1 MIQKINTQI
10 GLVNDALA
18 WIRKNKPEHYEQ
30 RFMQLVEER
39 RKLRKLALAECENP
53 AIAAYGKSQAGKS
66 YLMSN
71 ILQKDGQ
78 PFTVDVDGQRYNFI
92 NEMNPITK
100 NTEATG
106 VVTRFS
112 SFARNSQRFSQRYPI
127 MMKSL
132 SVADITL
139 IICDGYFNDLG
150 DYTVPS
156 GSEINTLAEAI
167 FQKYKD
173 MTEQRNAPMTEDD
186 VLDMKDYFRKYIN
199 NAQAFYSRDSNFFE
213 RLALVVRRIP
223 VTDYADIFSN
233 LWSKEDHL
241 SKLYERLLR
250 TMRRLNFAE
259 DIYLPVEAVLHHG
272 VNENTIMS
280 VQCLNG
286 LADEEAQP
294 RFTHA
299 FLRNGDSYSKVENL
313 NKSEM
318 SAICAEVVFRIG
330 DDFLE
335 SSSSYDFEMITDPL
349 TRQSITHTP
358 VQKAILKSAD
368 LLDFPGARSRKKE
381 SVTTLEEGKILTT
394 VLLRGKV
401 AYLFNKYSEARVLNV
416 LLFCQDYAQNDV
428 TDLFSTLNK
437 WVNNYVGKTPEERQR
452 TLQLCQGISPLFYVG
467 TKFNVDMEED
477 QNAAANERD
486 AIDGR
491 WFARFQKV
499 LYGEC
504 FNADGVEWV
513 KNWTHPNEFFRNSYL
528 LRDFKYSGEKTS
540 KLYSGFSEEGR
551 EQAMTIP
558 RPFYD
563 TLRRSFCESEEV
575 RMFFNDPAKAWDV
588 AATINNDGALYIIE
602 NLAVVSDCLSRARE
616 AQFAQQLK
624 ETRSKLLD
632 VLNEYH
638 VSEDIEEILQENIR
652 KANSIIRE
660 MDFTCNEDNYFF
672 GHLLQALQITETRC
686 LQVIHHL
693 IQSGELGERNN
704 NFKNYEIILK
714 RCRNFEGCH
723 NSDECWQRLQNVYG
737 LRDKD
742 EAGKYLAGRDVES
755 RLLFSGTFK
764 KKLNSC
770 VLADRVYDL
779 WQKNIKSVEFMN
791 QILANQRFDSVVMS
805 ILLEDITQ
813 TSNYLKLNDLM
824 GDAIA
829 EYVNVINIYTIN
841 ESLVADILSSTI
853 NSFVIDLGYSLLPQA
868 DRDNARKVAQQSYL
882 PVFDYIDREHT
893 SHFEEDELTALFNE
907 LTDNPKSM
915 TVSFENNY
923 YTWLEYMYVSFIAH
937 LDVPDYDK
945 EANRL
950 LSEIIHNIDKS

>member
-18 WIRKNKPEHYEQ
+18 WIRRNKPEHYEQ

-39 RKLRKLALAECENP
+39 RKLRKLALAEAENP

-71 ILQKDGQ
+71 ILQKDGK
-78 PFTVDVDGQRYNFI
+78 PFTVSVDGQQYNFI

-112 SFARNSQRFSQRYPI
+112 SFARNAQRYSSRFPV

-139 IICDGYFNDLG
+139 VICDGYFNDLG

-156 GSEINTLAEAI
+156 GTEINQLAETI
-167 FQKYKD
+167 YDRYKD
-173 MTEQRNAPMTEDD
+173 LPEQRDAPVTEDD
-186 VLDMKDYFRKYIN
+186 VLEMKDYFRKYIN

-223 VTDYADIFSN
+223 VTDYADIFST
-233 LWSKEDHL
+233 LWSREDHL
-241 SKLYERLLR
+241 SQLYERLLR
-250 TMRRLNFAE
+250 TMRRLSFAQ
-259 DIYLPVEAVLHHG
+259 DVYLPVEAVLHHG

-286 LADEEAQP
+286 LAGDDVQP
-294 RFTHA
+294 RYTYA
-299 FLRNGDSYSKVENL
+299 FLRSGDSFTKVDNL
-313 NKSEM
+313 DKSEM
-318 SAICAEVVFRIG
+318 SAICAEVVFRID

-335 SSSSYDFEMITDPL
+335 SSSSYDFEMISDPL
-349 TRQSITHTP
+349 TQHGITHEP
-358 VQKAILKSAD
+358 VKKAILKSTD

-381 SVTTLEEGKILTT
+381 SVATLDEGKILTT

-437 WVNNYVGKTPEERQR
+437 WVSNYVGKTPDERQR

-491 WFARFQKV
+491 WTARFQKV

-513 KNWTHPNEFFRNSYL
+513 KNWTRSGEFFRNSYL

-540 KLYSGFSEEGR
+540 KLYAGFSDVGR
-551 EQAMTIP
+551 ETTLTIP
-558 RPFYD
+558 RTFYD
-563 TLRRSFCESEEV
+563 MLRRSFCESSEV
-575 RMFFNDPAKAWDV
+575 RMFFDDPAKAWDV

-602 NLAVVSDCLSRARE
+602 NLAVVADCLAKARE
-616 AQFAQQLK
+616 AQFAQQLSAS
-624 ETRSKLLD
+624 RQKLLD
-632 VLNEYH
+632 VLSEYH
-638 VSEDIEEILQENIR
+638 VSEDVEEILQENIR

-672 GHLLQALQITETRC
+672 GHLLQALQISETRC
-686 LQVIHHL
+686 LQVIHHM
-693 IQSGELGERNN
+693 IQSGELGEKNN
-704 NFKNYEIILK
+704 NFKSYEIILK
-714 RCRNFEGCH
+714 RCRNFEGCRTAA
-723 NSDECWQRLQNVYG
+723 DCWQRLQNVYG
-737 LRDKD
+737 LRDQD
-742 EAGKYLAGRDVES
+742 EAAKYLGSRDIDHH
-755 RLLFSGTFK
+755 LLFSGTFK

-770 VLADRVYDL
+770 LLADYVYDL
-779 WQKNIKSVEFMN
+779 WQRNIKSVEFMN

-805 ILLEDITQ
+805 TLLDDIIQ
-813 TSNYLKLNDLM
+813 TGNYLRLNDIM
-824 GDAIA
+824 ADAIA
-829 EYVNVINIYTIN
+829 EYVNVINVYTIN

-853 NSFVIDLGYSLLPQA
+853 NSFVIDLGYSLLPA
-868 DRDNARKVAQQSYL
+868 DDRENARKVAQQNYL
-882 PVFDYIDREHT
+882 PVFDYIGKELT
-893 SHFEEDELTALFNE
+893 SHFEEDSLTALFDE

-937 LDVPDYDK
+937 LDVPDYDR
-945 EANRL
+945 EANRQL
-950 LSEIIHNIDKS
+950 TEIIHNIDQS

>member
-1 MIQKINTQI
+1 MINKINNQI
-10 GLVNDALA
+10 GVINDALA
-18 WIRKNKPEHYEQ
+18 WIKKNKPEHYEQ

-39 RKLRKLALAECENP
+39 RKLRKLALAERENP

-78 PFTVDVDGQRYNFI
+78 PFMVTIDGKAYNFI

-112 SFARNSQRFSQRYPI
+112 SFKRNSERFSERFPI
-127 MMKSL
+127 MMKAL
-132 SVADITL
+132 SVADVTL
-139 IICDGYFNDLG
+139 VLCDGYFNDLG

-156 GSEINTLAEAI
+156 GSEINELAEA
-167 FQKYKD
+167 FHQKYKD
-173 MTEQRNAPMTEDD
+173 MPEQKVVPMTEDD
-186 VLDMKDYFRKYIN
+186 IFDMKDYFRKYIN

-213 RLALVVRRIP
+213 KLALVIRRVP
-223 VTDYADIFSN
+223 ASDYPQIFSH
-233 LWSKEDHL
+233 LWSNEPHL
-241 SKLYERLLR
+241 SRLFERLMQTLR
-250 TMRRLNFAE
+250 KMNFAQE
-259 DIYLPVEAVLHHG
+259 VYLPVEAVLHHG
-272 VNENTIMS
+272 INENTIMS

-286 LADEEAQP
+286 LADDSQP
-294 RFTHA
+294 RYTDVY
-299 FLRNGDSYSKVENL
+299 LRDGDSYTKVENV

-318 SAICAEVVFRIG
+318 SAVCAEVVFKIEK
-330 DDFLE
+330 DFLE
-335 SSSSYDFEMITDPL
+335 SSSTYDFEMITDSA
-349 TRQSITHTP
+349 TAQRITHEP
-358 VQKAILKSAD
+358 VKKSILQSTD

-401 AYLFNKYSEARVLNV
+401 AYLFNKYSESRVVNV

-437 WVNNYVGKTPEERQR
+437 WVNTYVGKTPEERQR
-452 TLQLCQGISPLFYVG
+452 TLQICSGISPLFYVG

-477 QNAAANERD
+477 QNAAANERE
-486 AIDGR
+486 AVDGR

-513 KNWTHPNEFFRNSYL
+513 KNWTRTGQFFKNSYL

-540 KLYSGFSEEGR
+540 KLYFGFATEGR
-551 EQAMTIP
+551 EKELTIP
-558 RPFYD
+558 KPFYD
-563 TLRRSFCESEEV
+563 TLRRSFCESKEV
-575 RMFFNDPAKAWDV
+575 GMFFEDPAKAWDV
-588 AATINNDGALYIIE
+588 ATTINNDGALYIIE
-602 NLAVVSDCLSRARE
+602 NLSVVAECLSKARD
-616 AQFAQQLK
+616 AQFAQQLDD
-624 ETRSKLLD
+624 TRSKVLD

-638 VSEDIEEILQENIR
+638 VSEDVDEILQENIR
-652 KANSIIRE
+652 KANAIIRE

-686 LQVIHHL
+686 LQAVHHI
-693 IQSGELGERNN
+693 IQSGELGETNN
-704 NFKNYEIILK
+704 NFADYEIILK
-714 RCRNFEGCH
+714 RCRDFNGCLGF
-723 NSDECWQRLQNVYG
+723 DECWDRLKMVYG
-737 LRDKD
+737 MRSRE
-742 EAGKYLAGRDVES
+742 EAEKYLTMRNVNHKM
-755 RLLFSGTFK
+755 LFSKSFR
-764 KKLNSC
+764 KKLNSSVIADC
-770 VLADRVYDL
+770 VFAI

-805 ILLEDITQ
+805 TLLDDITQ
-813 TSNYLKLNDLM
+813 TSTTIKLNDLM
-824 GDAIA
+824 AEAIA

-853 NSFVIDLGYSLLPQA
+853 NSFVIDLGYDLLTEQ
-868 DRDNARKVAQQSYL
+868 DRDNAHKVVNQYQL
-882 PVFDYIDREHT
+882 PVFDYIEKERK
-893 SHFEEDELTALFNE
+893 SHFEEEELTALFDD

-915 TVSFENNY
+915 TVSFEDNY

-937 LDVPDYDK
+937 LDVPEYDK
-945 EANRL
+945 EANRQL
-950 LSEIIHNIDKS
+950 NEIINNIE

>member
-1 MIQKINTQI
+1 MIQRINKQI
-10 GLVNDALA
+10 SVINDALA
-18 WIRKNKPEHYEQ
+18 WIKKNKSEHYEQ

-39 RKLRKLALAECENP
+39 RKLRTLARAEQENP
-53 AIAAYGKSQAGKS
+53 AIAAYGKSQVGKS
-66 YLMSN
+66 YLMSS

-78 PFTVDVDGQRYNFI
+78 PFMVTVDGKAYNFI

-112 SFARNSQRFSQRYPI
+112 SFKRNSQRFSQRFPI
-127 MMKSL
+127 MMRAL

-139 IICDGYFNDLG
+139 VLCDGYFNDLG

-156 GSEINTLAEAI
+156 GSEINEMAERF

-173 MTEQRNAPMTEDD
+173 MPEQQNAPMTEDD
-186 VLDMKDYFRKYIN
+186 VLDMKDYFKKYIN

-213 RLALVVRRIP
+213 RLALVIRRVP
-223 VTDYADIFSN
+223 AADYPSIFSH
-233 LWSKEDHL
+233 LWSKESHL
-241 SKLYERLLR
+241 SKLYDQLLHTLR
-250 TMRRLNFAE
+250 KLNFAQ
-259 DIYLPVEAVLHHG
+259 DVYLPVEAVLHHG
-272 VNENTIMS
+272 SNQNTIMS

-286 LADEEAQP
+286 LADDSQP
-294 RFTHA
+294 LFTDA
-299 FLRNGDSYSKVENL
+299 YLRNGESYTCVQNL

-318 SAICAEVVFRIG
+318 SAVCAEVVFKIEN
-330 DDFLE
+330 DFLE
-335 SSSSYDFEMITDPL
+335 SSSSYDFEMINDPV
-349 TRQSITHTP
+349 TSQHITHAP
-358 VQKAILKSAD
+358 VQKSILKSTD

-401 AYLFNKYSEARVLNV
+401 AYLFNKYSESRMVNV

-437 WVNNYVGKTPEERQR
+437 WVNKYVGKNPEERQR
-452 TLQLCQGISPLFYVG
+452 MLQICNGVSPLFYVG

-477 QNAAANERD
+477 QNAAANVRE

-491 WFARFQKV
+491 WLARFQKV

-513 KNWTHPNEFFRNSYL
+513 KNWTRHGEFFKNSFL

-540 KLYSGFSEEGR
+540 KLYAGFAEEGR
-551 EQAMTIP
+551 ERRLTLP
-558 RPFYD
+558 RDFYD
-563 TLRRSFCESEEV
+563 MLRRSFCDSNEV
-575 RMFFNDPAKAWDV
+575 RMFFDDPAKSWDV

-602 NLAVVSDCLSRARE
+602 NLSVVADSLSKARD
-616 AQFAQQLK
+616 AQFELQLD
-624 ETRSKLLD
+624 ETRNKMLD
-632 VLNEYH
+632 ILNEYH
-638 VSEDIEEILQENIR
+638 VSEDVDEILQENIR

-686 LQVIHHL
+686 LQVVHYI
-693 IQSGELGERNN
+693 IQSGELGEKNN
-704 NFKNYEIILK
+704 NFADYEIILR
-714 RCRNFEGCH
+714 RCRDFQGCETF
-723 NSDECWQRLQNVYG
+723 DDCWERLKMVYG
-737 LRDKD
+737 MRSK
-742 EAGKYLAGRDVES
+742 EEVEKYLASRGVEH
-755 RLLFSGTFK
+755 RQLFSRTFK

-770 VLADRVYDL
+770 VIADRVYSL

-791 QILANQRFDSVVMS
+791 QILANQRFNSVVMS
-805 ILLEDITQ
+805 VLLDDISQ
-813 TSNYLKLNDLM
+813 TGNYLKLNDLM
-824 GDAIA
+824 AEAIA

-853 NSFVIDLGYSLLPQA
+853 NRFVIDLGFERLTEK
-868 DRDNARKVAQQSYL
+868 DKENAKRVAQQYQL
-882 PVFDYIDREHT
+882 PVFEYILKEHK
-893 SHFEEDELTALFNE
+893 SNFEEEELTALFDE

-915 TVSFENNY
+915 TISFENNY
-923 YTWLEYMYVSFIAH
+923 YAWLEYMYVTFIAH

-945 EANRL
+945 EANRQL
-950 LSEIIHNIDKS
+950 TEIINNIS